1 MNFWQTVTIRRF
13 RLFHRFF
20 FSMKSKIITIWG
32 GEYWKINDRMNGS
45 LLEKNSKGNE
55 KNYCVLFIGNTRR
68 YIINWLNVFYLIVN
82 LIDLELPFLFTK
94 KIITCLNILFILL
107 SDFYGFFDW
116 MIVYIVVYFMRRNK
130 GNNIT

>member
-20 FSMKSKIITIWG
+20 FSMKSKIITMWG

-55 KNYCVLFIGNTRR
+55 KNYCVLFIENTRR

-82 LIDLELPFLFTK
+82 LIDLELPFLTK

>member
-20 FSMKSKIITIWG
+20 FSMKSKIITMWG

-45 LLEKNSKGNE
+45 LLEKNSKDNE

-82 LIDLELPFLFTK
+82 LIDLELPFLTK

>member
-20 FSMKSKIITIWG
+20 FSMKSKIITMWG

-55 KNYCVLFIGNTRR
+55 KNYYVLFIGSTRR

-82 LIDLELPFLFTK
+82 LIDLELPFFTK

-130 GNNIT
+130 RNNIT

>member
-20 FSMKSKIITIWG
+20 FSMKSKIITMWG

-68 YIINWLNVFYLIVN
+68 YIINWLNIFYLIVN
-82 LIDLELPFLFTK
+82 LIDLELPFLTK

>member
-20 FSMKSKIITIWG
+20 FSMKSKIITMWG

-55 KNYCVLFIGNTRR
+55 KNYCVLFIGSTRR

-82 LIDLELPFLFTK
+82 LIDLELPFFTK

-130 GNNIT
+130 RNNIT